1 MKHMRVTVAVIGL
14 VLLAFGCTS
23 EPATPDEDGN
33 LNIAMADSK
42 FTPDNID
49 IEAGRTVRVILSN
62 ESVDS
67 DYGFTMGEG
76 GSSSGYAN
84 DFFKGVEVEVIGPA
98 KLIMAG
104 EAVLT
109 REGDDA
115 VADTDDGNGFM
126 VIVGPSSES
135 VIIKFVV
142 PPKFGEWEFA
152 SFEDGGGSYED
163 GMRGVMKVFPCTRS
177 TAGTGSRNP
186 SSGGRPTC

>member
-152 SFEDGGGSYED
+152 SFEDGGRPYED

>member
-14 VLLAFGCTS
+14 VLLASGCTS

-152 SFEDGGGSYED
+152 SFEDGGGPYED

>member
-1 MKHMRVTVAVIGL
+1 MR
-14 VLLAFGCTS
+14 
-23 EPATPDEDGN
+23 
-33 LNIAMADSK
+33 
-42 FTPDNID
+42 
-49 IEAGRTVRVILSN
+49 
-62 ESVDS
+62 
-67 DYGFTMGEG
+67 
-76 GSSSGYAN
+76 YAN

-152 SFEDGGGSYED
+152 SFEDGGGPYED

>member
-126 VIVGPSSES
+126 VIVGPSRES

-152 SFEDGGGSYED
+152 SFEDGGGPYED

>member
-126 VIVGPSSES
+126 VIVGPYSES

-152 SFEDGGGSYED
+152 SFEDGGGPYED

-177 TAGTGSRNP
+177 TAGTGSLNP

>member
-14 VLLAFGCTS
+14 VLLAYGCTS

-152 SFEDGGGSYED
+152 SFEDGGWPYED

>member
-23 EPATPDEDGN
+23 APATPAEAGN

-135 VIIKFVV
+135 VTIKFVV

-152 SFEDGGGSYED
+152 SFEDRGGPYED